1 MTAMDACSAN
11 RLWDL
16 LVTREPG
23 SICCIRSQEKITW
36 GAFTARAVSL
46 ARRLPAQPCLAN
58 LCEDRLDFLL
68 VFCAALLAGKQVLL
82 PQNRQPAALQ
92 DLAVGYPDMAW
103 ISSEALE
110 DVMVPLQVVRWDDP
124 CPDEVTPDFS
134 PLPLAKPAVT
144 VFTSGST
151 GVPQP
156 HGKHW
161 DLLESS
167 ARAAL
172 QRFGLEA
179 QPIVATVPPQHMFGL
194 ECSILLPLV
203 GGMPVYGGRP
213 FYPEDLRQ
221 ALLDVEAPAVLV
233 TTPVHLRAVVR
244 AGLSWPEVAGVISAT
259 APLSPEL
266 AQEAERVLAVP
277 VDEIYGCTET
287 GAVAS
292 RRQTVGPYWQV
303 FDGIQLQ
310 RDGEAAVVS
319 GLPWPGPMRLPDLVT
334 VHDGGRFELLARPS
348 DMVNVAGKR
357 ASLADLNRL
366 LLSIDGVVDGVI
378 FMPEDGDALCRPAA
392 LVVADGVS
400 RAEILSQLAG
410 RIDPVFL
417 PRPLRLVDQLPRT
430 EAGKLRRGDL
440 LQMLTAS

>member
-1 MTAMDACSAN
+1 MTVMDSCSTN

-16 LVTREPG
+16 LATRDP
-23 SICCIRSQEKITW
+23 SSTCCIRSRERISW
-36 GAFTARAVSL
+36 GAFMARAVYL

-92 DLAVGYPDMAW
+92 DLAVRYPDMAW
-103 ISSEALE
+103 VASEALD
-110 DVMVPLQVVRWDDP
+110 DVMIPLQVVRWDEL
-124 CPDEVTPDFS
+124 CPGDMSPDFS
-134 PLPLAKPAVT
+134 PVPLAAPAVT

-151 GVPQP
+151 GVPQA

-161 DLLESS
+161 DLLEST

-221 ALLDVEAPAVLV
+221 ALLDVEVPAMLV

-244 AGLSWPEVAGVISAT
+244 AGLSWPGIAGVISAT
-259 APLSPEL
+259 APLGLEL
-266 AQEAERVLAVP
+266 AQEAERVLGVP

-292 RRQTVGPYWQV
+292 RRQTASPYWRV
-303 FDGIQLQ
+303 FDGIDLRQ
-310 RDGEAAVVS
+310 DGEAAVVS

-334 VHDGGRFELLARPS
+334 VHDAGQFELLARPG

-392 LVVADGVS
+392 LVVADGVG
-400 RAEILSQLAG
+400 RAGILSQLAG

-417 PRPLRLVDQLPRT
+417 PRPLRLVDRLPRT
-430 EAGKLRRGDL
+430 EAGKLRREDL
-440 LQMLTAS
+440 LQLLAAS

>member
-1 MTAMDACSAN
+1 MDSCDVN

-16 LVTREPG
+16 LVTRDPA
-23 SICCIRSQEKITW
+23 SPCCIRGREAITW
-36 GAFTARAVSL
+36 GAFMARAVSL

-82 PQNRQPAALQ
+82 PQNRQSAALQ
-92 DLAVGYPDMAW
+92 DLAIRYPDMAW
-103 ISSEALE
+103 VASESLE
-110 DVMVPLQVVRWDDP
+110 DVKMPLQVVRWDEL
-124 CPDEVTPDFS
+124 CPDETPSEFS
-134 PLPLAKPAVT
+134 PVPLAEPAVT

-194 ECSILLPLV
+194 ECSILLPLI

-221 ALLDVEAPAVLV
+221 ALLDVGVPAMLV

-259 APLSPEL
+259 APLAREL
-266 AQEAERVLAVP
+266 AQEAERVLGVP

-292 RRQTVGPYWQV
+292 RRQTADPSWRV
-303 FDGIQLQ
+303 FDGIRLQ
-310 RDGEAAVVS
+310 REGEAAVVS
-319 GLPWPGPMRLPDLVT
+319 GLPWPAPMRLPDLVT
-334 VHDGGRFELLARPS
+334 VHGDATFALLARPS

-378 FMPEDGDALCRPAA
+378 FMPEEGAELCRPAA

-400 RAEILSQLAG
+400 RAGILSQLAG

-417 PRPLRLVDQLPRT
+417 PRPLRLVDRLPRT
-430 EAGKLRRGDL
+430 GAGKLRREDL
-440 LQMLTAS
+440 LQLLAAS